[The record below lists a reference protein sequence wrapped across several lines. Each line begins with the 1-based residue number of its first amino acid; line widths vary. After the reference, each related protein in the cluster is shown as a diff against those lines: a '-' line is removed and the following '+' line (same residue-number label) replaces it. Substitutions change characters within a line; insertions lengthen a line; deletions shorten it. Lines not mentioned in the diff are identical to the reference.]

1 MAKIITTGNVEYN
14 LTENPRNIAGDK
26 YIIFVINSKKYYGRI
41 NNSKQFKNQLTF
53 SISNQKFY
61 LQKDPKK
68 FIGVFV
74 KLYNGLFI
82 DKTTY
87 YWFPAGKYRI
97 TSNGEERLNELI
109 TINEDKEIPLYL
121 EIDDSRLGFE
131 LRGYFDD
138 NRAITRRNA
147 TEFKIERIS
156 E

>member
-14 LTENPRNIAGDK
+14 LTENPRNIADDK

>member
-1 MAKIITTGNVEYN
+1 MAEIITTGNIKYN
-14 LTENPRNIAGDK
+14 LTENPRNLADDK

-41 NNSKQFKNQLTF
+41 NNSKQFKNQLIF

-97 TSNGEERLNELI
+97 SSNGEERLNELI
-109 TINEDKEIPLYL
+109 TIGEDKEIPLYL

-138 NRAITRRNA
+138 NRAITRRGA